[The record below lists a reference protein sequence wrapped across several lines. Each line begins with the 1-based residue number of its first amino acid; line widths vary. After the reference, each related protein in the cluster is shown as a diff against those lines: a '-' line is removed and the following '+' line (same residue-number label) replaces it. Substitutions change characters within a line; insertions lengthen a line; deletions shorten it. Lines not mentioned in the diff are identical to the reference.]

1 MQTVLLGVSFALL
14 SVIWWPTPYALAA
27 DTKVARG
34 TVVAIG
40 GSSLTVKVRDQEIT
54 FSVDT
59 TTVVEARGAG
69 TKARAAQASRGAGP
83 TLAEVLT
90 VGQAVAVTYHA
101 MNGVLYASAV
111 RSVPAANGTG
121 TSAAAAREPAAMVSI
136 GTVQAVG
143 GNSITVV
150 SAGSGATFT
159 QTFVVD
165 EHTKVFAKG
174 AGTTAAANGGRVAFT
189 DIVSSGDHVTVS
201 YHKMGDRLVA
211 SDVRVTQK
219 AMH

>member
-1 MQTVLLGVSFALL
+1 
-14 SVIWWPTPYALAA
+14 
-27 DTKVARG
+27 
-34 TVVAIG
+34 
-40 GSSLTVKVRDQEIT
+40 
-54 FSVDT
+54 
-59 TTVVEARGAG
+59 
-69 TKARAAQASRGAGP
+69 
-83 TLAEVLT
+83 
-90 VGQAVAVTYHA
+90 
-101 MNGVLYASAV
+101 
-111 RSVPAANGTG
+111 
-121 TSAAAAREPAAMVSI
+121 
-136 GTVQAVG
+136 
-143 GNSITVV
+143 VV